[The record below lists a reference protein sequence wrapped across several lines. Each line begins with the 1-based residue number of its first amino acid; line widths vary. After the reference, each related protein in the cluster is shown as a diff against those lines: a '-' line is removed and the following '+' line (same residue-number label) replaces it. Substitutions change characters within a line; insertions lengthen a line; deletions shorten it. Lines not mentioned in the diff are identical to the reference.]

1 MSSSGSGGGRMGGA
15 GGGSATTTKK
25 MLQSIREIVGG
36 NFPDD
41 EIYAMLKECNLDPS
55 ETIHRLLN
63 QDTFHKVKSKREKK
77 KETKDSTESRLRI
90 VNITSNRGGRSSA
103 EHPVRTGATQVSSSD
118 YGGIRSKSLQ
128 KKENGPTATS
138 SGHGAIGGS
147 VAAKS
152 SAPRSDYV
160 AMENVECSAVMA
172 ETISSQYSSGVQR
185 AWPGMS
191 GQRTLADIV
200 KMGRPLVKTSGVP
213 FASAES
219 YTACVNSSKIMH
231 ASTNGSDPKVLL
243 PESYHMDPF
252 SNGSMIVQE
261 PSSSVGSYASHDD
274 WPLVHPSSARNG
286 SSHLEAHD
294 TSAVYTDQSTSLHL
308 HADDVS
314 LHCNVQQ
321 ENLHSF
327 EGNINANNLA
337 EDSLRTA
344 SASERQI
351 GIDSSAEETVLD
363 HDSFRDM
370 NSYQSHGQR
379 FESHE
384 VSGENAGVS
393 LTASALQ
400 RLNLVEESSAREEE
414 DSPGVIFP
422 NNLQIANADCS
433 HLSFGSFGSG
443 VGASFPESFSSL
455 ESTGIL
461 EVPSEKSETTSLDHS
476 DARNSEYNGS
486 EQLRSGLKENDDSR
500 PSTNDES
507 FEMSSLRPDGIRTSS
522 SAATEGLQY
531 SFEPSVSGYTLSD
544 TTEANSASYAS
555 VQENS
560 QMQNISP
567 FSGIMEAYT
576 SSSPSNLLASA
587 GQPSREF
594 DLAYS
599 NLLATQSMPTKYSTS
614 ASSMTMPSVSM
625 LEVENPARHN
635 LPSTSIPAGSQ
646 APQQVPVQAYS
657 QPTLPLGHFANIVG
671 YPFLHPQSYTYL
683 PSAFQQAYP
692 SSSTYSKYALPQQY
706 KAASAGISNLPPSAA
721 PSSFR
726 GGFGGAA
733 NILGN
738 FQLNTSTSSGN
749 TAVGYDDLLSSQYKE
764 ASHYLPLQ
772 QNESSAMW
780 LHGGGGGSRT
790 MPAVPGSYYSFQ
802 GQGQDGGLRQSQQQ
816 PPLPPPYR
824 ATAGYQ
830 NLYHAQMGLGQEQRQ
845 GVADGGSMNP
855 LRGPSSQAAASH
867 LWQHY

>member
-1 MSSSGSGGGRMGGA
+1 
-15 GGGSATTTKK
+15 
-25 MLQSIREIVGG
+25 
-36 NFPDD
+36 
-41 EIYAMLKECNLDPS
+41 MLKECNLDPS

-103 EHPVRTGATQVSSSD
+103 EHPVRTGATQVSSN

-152 SAPRSDYV
+152 SAPRRLVIVIDYV

-219 YTACVNSSKIMH
+219 YTACYQWFR
-231 ASTNGSDPKVLL
+231 PKVLL

-400 RLNLVEESSAREEE
+400 RLNL

-599 NLLATQSMPTKYSTS
+599 NLLATQSMPTKYSMS

-625 LEVENPARHN
+625 LEKMLSINVNKIYILPPMPATKLTEKLSIWLFLIRDFCSYSDSHSGREPSPHN

-726 GGFGGAA
+726 GGFGG
-733 NILGN
+733 
-738 FQLNTSTSSGN
+738 
-749 TAVGYDDLLSSQYKE
+749 SQYKE

-790 MPAVPGSYYSFQ
+790 MPAVPGRSYYSFQ

-855 LRGPSSQAAASH
+855 LRGPSSQATASQ